1 MCELIYFSS
10 INIFGVNSKLIKGQ
24 LQLCVGVCVYV
35 CVCVCLCVLGLLRE
49 ITYRCH

>member
-24 LQLCVGVCVYV
+24 LQLCVWVYV
-35 CVCVCLCVLGLLRE
+35 FVCVCLCVLGLLRE
-49 ITYRCH
+49 ITYRGH

>member
-10 INIFGVNSKLIKGQ
+10 INIFGVNSKLIKRQ
-24 LQLCVGVCVYV
+24 LQLCVGIRVYV